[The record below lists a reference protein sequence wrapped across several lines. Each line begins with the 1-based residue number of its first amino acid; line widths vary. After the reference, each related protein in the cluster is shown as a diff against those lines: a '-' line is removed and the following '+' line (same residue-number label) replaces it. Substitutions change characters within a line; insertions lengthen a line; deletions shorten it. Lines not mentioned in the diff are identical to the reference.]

1 MWMKLNLP
9 EKSGQRYKTK
19 TSELFYLKGEEADTF
34 MVSSGVV
41 GWAPHMTQWERTC
54 LPCRKLKRCGFSLW
68 IGKSP
73 WRRKWQPFPVLLPGK
88 FHGQRSLM
96 GYIAHGVAKILTQLG
111 MHAPHR
117 RQRRIQFSKANLL
130 SKMLISSPQTWNAGT
145 VDWKSV
151 RGHWQWLVKWVE
163 YQ

>member
-1 MWMKLNLP
+1 MWVKLNLP

-88 FHGQRSLM
+88 IPWTEEPDGLHSPWGRKNSDTA
-96 GYIAHGVAKILTQLG
+96 GYACT
-111 MHAPHR
+111 
-117 RQRRIQFSKANLL
+117 
-130 SKMLISSPQTWNAGT
+130 T
-145 VDWKSV
+145 
-151 RGHWQWLVKWVE
+151 
-163 YQ
+163 